1 MLNKSSTV
9 DYSIVVFFLSIYMT
23 RLFLTV
29 KCAFVAAMFY
39 KNDCVLGMFWRKIF
53 LLHCCLIVSKRK
65 EYPT

>member
-39 KNDCVLGMFWRKIF
+39 KNDCVLGMF
-53 LLHCCLIVSKRK
+53 
-65 EYPT
+65 